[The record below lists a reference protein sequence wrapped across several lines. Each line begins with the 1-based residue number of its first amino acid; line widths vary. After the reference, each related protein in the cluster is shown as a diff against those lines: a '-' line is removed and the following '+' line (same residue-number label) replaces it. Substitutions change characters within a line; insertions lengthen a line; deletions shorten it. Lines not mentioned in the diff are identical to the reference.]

1 VTHIKTEKERQLL
14 TGEVEEG
21 WQGAHSYDRKKPWW
35 SYINHSILSVFYGC
49 RYLIFYI
56 TITGTHMVSQV
67 IGRLDLGG
75 ERCEGSALHHWQEIQ
90 TSPRRQIAEWHKL
103 KPE

>member
-1 VTHIKTEKERQLL
+1 M
-14 TGEVEEG
+14 
-21 WQGAHSYDRKKPWW
+21 
-35 SYINHSILSVFYGC
+35 VF
-49 RYLIFYI
+49 
-56 TITGTHMVSQV
+56 QV

-75 ERCEGSALHHWQEIQ
+75 ERCEGSALHHWEEIQ

>member
-1 VTHIKTEKERQLL
+1 MKTEKERQLL
-14 TGEVEEG
+14 TGEREEDRRR
-21 WQGAHSYDRKKPWW
+21 AHSYDRKKAW
-35 SYINHSILSVFYGC
+35 SSSINHSILSVFDGC
-49 RYLIFYI
+49 GYLIYCI
-56 TITGTHMVSQV
+56 TFIETHMVSQV